1 MKTFTITSDDHRV
14 LKDLAYMVLKS
25 KQNVGQKMR
34 DTADSARKI
43 LSRISAETGNTQQ
56 PMKKQQTTKKSS
68 LTTKTPPR
76 RAHHGDEPAAPKK
89 KAPAK
94 KPAAKKPAAPKA
106 EKPKP
111 EAAPADPA
119 KPVIP
124 DHREDIQAPYH
135 FTPEEIAA
143 MNVGLRT
150 ALDDIETLESQA
162 KAAAQDFKLRI
173 TNKRNEVKQYRN
185 KLTAGEE
192 TRPMKAAVEFLPKKS
207 VKRFLDPET
216 GVFIRE
222 EQMQPADWQLPM
234 FKPEEIQSPKP
245 PATPP
250 PAGAPSGP
258 AGTPKPAKAPK
269 SSPAGET
276 SVGDAMDKAAAKE
289 KAPQFWIDLGAGDW
303 TDKGLTAAYK
313 KAAKGAGWSNA
324 QISALADR
332 LKEASTVEAMIDTL
346 RPFVISEEDRFM
358 YVEVPEEGAVRVQR
372 LDVALPDGF
381 PLEKVTGTFRKAA
394 KAAEWSDS
402 ALELV
407 VAEAER
413 QARVIGD
420 EPEATET
427 ATRHLRNYCII
438 HV

>member
-43 LSRISAETGNTQQ
+43 LSRISADTGNTKQ
-56 PMKKQQTTKKSS
+56 PMKKQHTTTKSS

-76 RAHHGDEPAAPKK
+76 RAHHGDEEPAKPAPKK
-89 KAPAK
+89 PAPAK

-106 EKPKP
+106 AKPQP
-111 EAAPADPA
+111 EAAPADPT

-124 DHREDIQAPYH
+124 EHREDIQAPYH
-135 FTPEEIAA
+135 FTAEEIAT
-143 MNVGLRT
+143 MNVGLRN

-207 VKRFLDPET
+207 VKRFLNPET

-250 PAGAPSGP
+250 PAGAAPQAP
-258 AGTPKPAKAPK
+258 AAKPAKSAKP
-269 SSPAGET
+269 SPAGET
-276 SVGDAMDKAAAKE
+276 SMSDALNKAAGE
-289 KAPQFWIDLGAGDW
+289 TKAPQFWIDLSAGDW
-303 TDKGLTAAYK
+303 SEKGLIDATK
-313 KAAKGAGWSNA
+313 KAAKKAGWSNP
-324 QISALADR
+324 QISALADI
-332 LKEASTVEAMIDTL
+332 LKGADGVPAMIATL
-346 RPFVISEEDRFM
+346 RPYVIADEEH
-358 YVEVPEEGAVRVQR
+358 YIEVSGVKVAR

-394 KAAEWSDS
+394 KAAEWPD
-402 ALELV
+402 ATLDEV
-407 VAEAER
+407 VGEAER

-427 ATRHLRNYCII
+427 ATRHLRNYCIL